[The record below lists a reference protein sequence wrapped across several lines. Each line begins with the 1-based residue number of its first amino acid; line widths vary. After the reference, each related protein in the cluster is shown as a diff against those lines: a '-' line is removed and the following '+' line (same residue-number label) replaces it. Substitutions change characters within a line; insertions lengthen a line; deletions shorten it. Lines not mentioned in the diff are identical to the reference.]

1 VVRSQ
6 GSCGVVAAFS
16 ACRKPKRIRRL
27 TERRSR
33 EVSRLS
39 PPKKKDIRKDVFFSL
54 VKQGARETMWFE
66 VKDPAAETPRFLPA
80 ENQNGSADSR
90 SGAAA
95 KYPAYLHERM
105 SFFLW

>member
-39 PPKKKDIRKDVFFSL
+39 PRKDVFFSL
-54 VKQGARETMWFE
+54 VKQGAREAMWFE
-66 VKDPAAETPRFLPA
+66 VKDPAA
-80 ENQNGSADSR
+80 
-90 SGAAA
+90 
-95 KYPAYLHERM
+95 
-105 SFFLW
+105 